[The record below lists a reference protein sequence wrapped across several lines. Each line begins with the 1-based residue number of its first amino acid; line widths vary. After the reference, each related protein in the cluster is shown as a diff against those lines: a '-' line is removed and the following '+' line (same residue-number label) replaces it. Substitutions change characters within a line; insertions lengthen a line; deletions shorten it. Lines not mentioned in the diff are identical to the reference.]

1 MIYIYYKKYLISRIP
16 DFVIIFWVLKK
27 RIWKE
32 GFKFHD
38 SSFLNS
44 IMFFQKSE
52 LFEKEF
58 VWI

>member
-1 MIYIYYKKYLISRIP
+1 MIYIYWYLISRIP
-16 DFVIIFWVLKK
+16 DFVIIFWDLKK

-32 GFKFHD
+32 GFKFHN
-38 SSFLNS
+38 SSVLNS

-52 LFEKEF
+52 LFEKKF